1 MALSNV
7 ESRVVSASEGDR
19 TGRPK
24 HFLQQKY
31 KETVRLNIFK
41 ILALIQHLQQKQ
53 HGVIISSPLAHNK
66 NTCSARMNSH
76 PECLNTFLVCGAGC
90 NLDCNTSLLN
100 RMTLSS
106 AF

>member
-31 KETVRLNIFK
+31 KET
-41 ILALIQHLQQKQ
+41 
-53 HGVIISSPLAHNK
+53 
-66 NTCSARMNSH
+66 
-76 PECLNTFLVCGAGC
+76 
-90 NLDCNTSLLN
+90 
-100 RMTLSS
+100 MTIKHI
-106 AF
+106 